1 MKKLAIASALLAALA
16 VTGTAHAYQ
25 TELNVGYENTDFENN
40 LGGFELDSDGD
51 LFFVNGKYYLNTVN
65 TKNAPLAE
73 AAFLNKAS
81 NIGLGYVNAQNEL
94 SEAGINAEEEFEI
107 IGVNGEFFIPNSQF
121 YISGSLNQVDYT
133 ASARAPGFTY
143 DESDDTTGYS
153 LEAGYLPVNGLLL
166 ALGVS
171 KESLDPVLVAENGFV
186 TSLGYAGAVGE
197 DTTVSTR
204 GKYVTQIGGFYT
216 NFEGVVY
223 FGDETAYKLG
233 GDLYLDPTLS
243 VGASFADSTADE
255 SETIFG
261 INAKKFFTP
270 QIGVGVAYTTTDD
283 IDSVGIN
290 GTFRF

>member
-1 MKKLAIASALLAALA
+1 MKKLSLATALITSLFAMGAN
-16 VTGTAHAYQ
+16 AYQ
-25 TELNVGYENTDFENN
+25 YEVNVGYENTDIED
-40 LGGFELDSDGD
+40 LGD
-51 LFFVNGKYYLNTVN
+51 LDTWSASGKYYLNAIQ
-65 TKNAPLAE
+65 TKSSPLAE
-73 AAFLNKAS
+73 AAFLSRGS
-81 NIGLGYVNAQNEL
+81 NIGLGYVNASGDGDED
-94 SEAGINAEEEFEI
+94 IDVY
-107 IGVNGEFFIPNSQF
+107 GVSGEFFIPNSQF
-121 YISGSLNQVDYT
+121 YFSGSLNQVDL
-133 ASARAPGFTY
+133 GGE
-143 DESDDTTGYS
+143 DNTGYTV
-153 LEAGYLPVNGLLL
+153 EAGYLPVNGLLL

-186 TSLGYAGAVGE
+186 TSLGYAAAVGE

-270 QIGVGVAYTTTDD
+270 QIGVGVAYTTADD
-283 IDSVGIN
+283 VDSVGIN